1 MRKLKIFLLTG
12 LVAGLF
18 GCSSSF
24 LDSVDLTQKTSQS
37 FYHTPSDVSQALT
50 ACYSIEPSI
59 TTYESIFLL
68 GNQMSDECLG
78 GGGQNDHSGQYDQFQ
93 TTSVNAYQSPW
104 TTYYQG
110 INRSNTLIQNFGQVT
125 GWANDNA
132 KNQALGEAHFMRAYF
147 YFNLMRLFGG
157 PVNGVMTGVPCFTN
171 PNLPT
176 SLRAPVDTVYALI
189 ASDLKTAITAM
200 PAVTYPNMDKTQLGH
215 ATKWAAEALMARV
228 YLFYTGAVYGSKTA
242 LPLPGGGTVSKADVQ
257 GWIADCADNSGH
269 ALIPDFRNL
278 WPYSY
283 STTGKKG
290 GSDYGYAKND
300 SLLWVDGNGTTS
312 TEELNTEDVFS
323 VHYSN
328 FGGYAVGQSTT
339 YCNTIN
345 LYQSWRNQTQLPFG
359 DGWGDNTVVATVYS
373 NWDSNDL
380 RKQGSICNVN
390 DATEGISGYTWYSD
404 KQWNETG
411 YWQKKYIAVNIKD
424 DFTAAKDGHYL
435 NYSCKLYGTAENYG
449 LDNTQNIIYIRF
461 SDVLLMAA
469 ELGCPNAQA
478 YFDAVHKRGYP
489 NYVAGSIIG
498 TDLNNIK
505 IERQHELAFEGI
517 RYWDELRWGTLAADL
532 LAEKGAPEFNAGVA
546 STYDP
551 TVAISRFA
559 VTKGFLQIP
568 NGEIGLSNGQLVQ
581 NDGWLS
587 GDATSQ
593 YQQ

>member
-12 LVAGLF
+12 LVIGVF
-18 GCSSSF
+18 GCSNSF
-24 LDSVDLTQKTSQS
+24 LDTTDLVQKTSQS

-50 ACYSIEPSI
+50 ACYSIEPSV
-59 TTYESIFLL
+59 TPWQSVFLL
-68 GNQMSDECLG
+68 ANQMSDECLG

-93 TTSVNAYQSPW
+93 TTSVNGYQSPW

-110 INRSNTLIQNFGQVT
+110 INRANTLIQNFAQVT

-132 KNQALGEAHFMRAYF
+132 KNQSLGEAHFMRAYF

-157 PVNGVMTGVPCFTN
+157 PVKGVMTGVPCFTN

-189 ASDLKTAITAM
+189 ASDLKAAITLM

-228 YLFYTGAVYGSKTA
+228 FLFYTGAVYGSKTA
-242 LPLPGGGTVSKADVQ
+242 LPLPGGGTVAKADVQ

-283 STTGKKG
+283 STTGVAG
-290 GSDYGYAKND
+290 GSDYGYAKTNN
-300 SLLWVDGNGTTS
+300 LLWVDGNGTVG
-312 TEELNTEDVFS
+312 TEQLNTEDVFS

-328 FGGYAVGQSTT
+328 FGGYATGQSTD
-339 YCNTIN
+339 YCNTID

-359 DGWGDNTVVATVYS
+359 DGWGDNTVVPTVYS

-390 DATEGISGYTWYSD
+390 DATEGITGYTWYSD

-424 DFTAAKDGHYL
+424 DFAAKDGHYL
-435 NYSCKLYGTAENYG
+435 NYSCKLFGTTENYG
-449 LDNTQNIIYIRF
+449 LDNTENIIYIRF

-489 NYVAGSIIG
+489 TYVAGSLSG
-498 TDLNNIK
+498 TDLNI
-505 IERQHELAFEGI
+505 
-517 RYWDELRWGTLAADL
+517 
-532 LAEKGAPEFNAGVA
+532 
-546 STYDP
+546 
-551 TVAISRFA
+551 
-559 VTKGFLQIP
+559 
-568 NGEIGLSNGQLVQ
+568 
-581 NDGWLS
+581 
-587 GDATSQ
+587 
-593 YQQ
+593 